1 MKAENV
7 MSKLISVTLILVFL
21 GSSAFAD
28 LVYLKD
34 GRVLEG
40 RITEEADTTVRIES
54 KDYKKIINR
63 MDIELMLKDISPNE
77 SASYI
82 FNQRFSLD
90 NALWRRKQVTEALQ
104 SFRKLTEKCQSRLT
118 KDELSEIGK
127 TDLETQYLGFVNW
140 VSAIEG
146 TLRKQNYQIA
156 KLELELI
163 REKSKVEKV
172 EKKEIEKKEQ
182 NYEKAKSQFQTF
194 WNSFSVAD

>member
-1 MKAENV
+1 MKIENV
-7 MSKLISVTLILVFL
+7 MNKLISVTLILVFL

-63 MDIELMLKDISPNE
+63 MDIELMLKDITPNE
-77 SASYI
+77 SASYA

-118 KDELSEIGK
+118 KDKLSEIGN
-127 TDLETQYLGFVNW
+127 TDWETQHLGFGNW
-140 VSAIEG
+140 GGAIEG

-172 EKKEIEKKEQ
+172 EKKEIEQKEQ

-194 WNSFSVAD
+194 WNSFRVAD